1 MGKMVT
7 VDPRAFAL
15 FKLWIAQDSDP
26 LKKRRDAN
34 QAMVLVHLVEDLPH
48 LSSEDIKVFPTV
60 IRGMLQSNA
69 PLLLNLK
76 MAKKAKRFA
85 WPFSPWHM
93 RLVERC
99 CGGVGDGRATAHPP
113 SAFRR

>member
-34 QAMVLVHLVEDLPH
+34 QAMVSSTTPSPAVHGL
-48 LSSEDIKVFPTV
+48 I
-60 IRGMLQSNA
+60 G
-69 PLLLNLK
+69 LK
-76 MAKKAKRFA
+76 
-85 WPFSPWHM
+85 
-93 RLVERC
+93 
-99 CGGVGDGRATAHPP
+99 T
-113 SAFRR
+113 